1 MQRYPNANYP
11 PPNANYPSPNA
22 NYPPPN
28 QTTMPV
34 RYMIPNGHRPV
45 APPFNNMAM
54 DRYATIANGVQSTLP
69 PPVRNP
75 YPPNPMR
82 APVPPSPRA
91 QTPGNNGEQLQPP
104 QPYYF
109 NPYGNNATPAPDPK
123 AAPPKKGVKEFK
135 DAAFVIQPDGAN
147 GDPIRGLV
155 SNNNIND
162 LLKHKGTKVKVSK
175 IYRITKTNNEAQQLD
190 SSDDDIVPLPQA
202 QPTPAPAPAPA
213 PAVQQTRRRSP
224 SSSSSSSSSS
234 RCSTCSSSCSE
245 CRSYRRPS
253 SYDDCP
259 ECRAERRREQERRQ
273 HRRRR

>member
-1 MQRYPNANYP
+1 MQPYPTANYP
-11 PPNANYPSPNA
+11 Y
-22 NYPPPN
+22 PN

-34 RYMIPNGHRPV
+34 RYMIPNGYRPA

-54 DRYATIANGVQSTLP
+54 DRYATIANGVQSTIP

-75 YPPNPMR
+75 YPNNAMR
-82 APVPPSPRA
+82 ATVPTPPRA
-91 QTPGNNGEQLQPP
+91 QTPAKPGEPLQPP

-109 NPYGNNATPAPDPK
+109 NPYGNNAPPVPDPK
-123 AAPPKKGVKEFK
+123 TTAPKKGAKEFK
-135 DAAFVIQPDGAN
+135 DTAFVIQPDGAN

-175 IYRITKTNNEAQQLD
+175 IYRITKTNTEAQQLD

-202 QPTPAPAPAPA
+202 QPTPALVPAPVQPA
-213 PAVQQTRRRSP
+213 QRP
-224 SSSSSSSSSS
+224 SSSSSSSSSCSSRS

-245 CRSYRRPS
+245 CRSRRRPY

-259 ECRAERRREQERRQ
+259 ECRAERRREQERKQ
-273 HRRRR
+273 RRRR